1 MKNTLLPV
9 VAVSV
14 ALVAPLAMAESESSL
29 VGSVRYGVALVDSG
43 DGTDAEFSYQ
53 NFGSRIKLSGSRDLD
68 NGMTSF
74 GKMEIRLSDS
84 RNGNTV
90 NRMYAVGIK
99 GGFGT
104 VSLGVQDSAFDLVN
118 PDRAWWNGGMGL
130 VGNRIEKNGV
140 IKYENSSGDVS
151 VAVAA
156 TMQAGDDDADAA
168 DIVDAA
174 IKYSANGITAGVGV
188 QSLAGNG
195 DPVTNDGTAFAVTG
209 GYNFGAG
216 DFTLTYGVEDEDY
229 TGGAE
234 RTGIDLQAGFGD
246 VYAWFSSMD
255 NDGGTNPTRVGLGY
269 TQKLGPKTLIWY
281 EAFSTDADDGSDADI
296 ALNAVLKIDF

>member
-1 MKNTLLPV
+1 MKKILLV
-9 VAVSV
+9 VAVGV
-14 ALVAPLAMAESESSL
+14 TMAAPFAMAESKLIGSL
-29 VGSVRYGVALVDSG
+29 RYGAAFVDNG
-43 DGTDAEFSYQ
+43 DGTDAELSSQ
-53 NFGSRIKLSGSRDLD
+53 NFGSRIKWSGSADLD

-74 GKMEIRLSDS
+74 GKMELRLSDS
-84 RNGNTV
+84 RNGDVV
-90 NRMYAVGIK
+90 NRMYAVGVK

-118 PDRAWWNGGMGL
+118 PDRTWWNGGTGL
-130 VGNRIEKNGV
+130 VGNRSEKNGV
-140 IKYENSSGDVS
+140 VKYENSFGDVA

-168 DIVDAA
+168 DIFDAA
-174 IKYSANGITAGVGV
+174 IKYSANGITAGVGI

-195 DPVTNDGTAFAVTG
+195 DPVTNDGTAFALTG

-216 DFTLTYGVEDEDY
+216 DVTLTYGVEDEDY

-234 RTGIDLQAGFGD
+234 KTGIDLQAGFGD
-246 VYAWFSSMD
+246 FFAWFSSID

-269 TQKLGPKTLIWY
+269 TQNIGPKTLIWY
-281 EAFSTDADDGSDADI
+281 EAFSTDADDDTDTDI
-296 ALNAVLKIDF
+296 ALNVALKIDF